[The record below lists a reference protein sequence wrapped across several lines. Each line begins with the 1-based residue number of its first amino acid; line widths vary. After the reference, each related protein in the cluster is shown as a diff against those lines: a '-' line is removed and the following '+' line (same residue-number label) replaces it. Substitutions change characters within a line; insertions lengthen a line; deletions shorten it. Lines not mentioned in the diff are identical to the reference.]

1 MVFSTLKALYT
12 FASKVT
18 VKVVFPALEIQNL
31 QKLKIVIKIFIA
43 TSFLRC
49 LPVLLW
55 EYSFPLNTER
65 DNDDSKLLSTNFVK
79 FGSLFTRF

>member
-43 TSFLRC
+43 TSF
-49 LPVLLW
+49 
-55 EYSFPLNTER
+55 
-65 DNDDSKLLSTNFVK
+65 
-79 FGSLFTRF
+79 